1 MRSPVPDSESLW
13 RIYGQGLVLATL
25 VAGDAEV
32 HLEPGFAVGLHG
44 EPHPELNYAVISAQ
58 GGAEDRLREYVSLLR
73 KRGAG
78 GYVNLSQAVAT
89 RLEPVALELGLEL
102 EMVTP
107 LMVRRTGPTHGGN
120 GRYVVEGVDDA
131 VGRRLVAQVT
141 AEAFEAPYEQVERAM
156 GAPAQSLPGVQYF
169 VAYDKGVPVSCAV
182 TTRIGPYVGFWD
194 VATLSS
200 RWRQGAGTAVLKFA
214 IDFHAAEAGLY
225 FLTASDAGRALY
237 ERCGFTAVEMS
248 PYWLVRQA
256 SPDGSP

>member
-1 MRSPVPDSESLW
+1 VPDSESLW

-44 EPHPELNYAVISAQ
+44 EPHPELNYAVISAAA
-58 GGAEDRLREYVSLLR
+58 GAEDRLREYVSLLR

-169 VAYDKGVPVSCAV
+169 VA
-182 TTRIGPYVGFWD
+182 TTR
-194 VATLSS
+194 AC
-200 RWRQGAGTAVLKFA
+200 R
-214 IDFHAAEAGLY
+214 
-225 FLTASDAGRALY
+225 
-237 ERCGFTAVEMS
+237 
-248 PYWLVRQA
+248 
-256 SPDGSP
+256 